1 MLPAKSAA
9 PMPAGARAT
18 EQESIEEALAVIEA
32 KARHARA
39 VIDRLRRVANIP
51 KAARVLDIGSA
62 QGYFL
67 IECKRMGFD
76 AVGVEPYTPA
86 IDVSMSLAS
95 EMGVQIDVRR
105 GDAQALPFDS
115 GTFDIVH
122 ANSVIEH
129 VADAREAFSEAY
141 RVLKPGGVFWLLTAS
156 SLSPMQSEI
165 RGFPAFGWY
174 PDALKRRVMY
184 WAKEHKP
191 ELIGHTGAPA
201 IHWFTPR
208 KARRMLRAAGFKR
221 IFDRWDLRGADEGG
235 RAYRV
240 LLSVIRSSP
249 ATKFMADVAIPA
261 CSYAAVK

>member
-1 MLPAKSAA
+1 MT
-9 PMPAGARAT
+9 ARAT
-18 EQESIEEALAVIEA
+18 EQRSLDEAMAQLDG
-32 KARHARA
+32 KLRHARA
-39 VIDRLRRVANIP
+39 VISRLRRVTDIP
-51 KAARVLDIGSA
+51 SNARVLDVGSA

-67 IECKRMGFD
+67 IACRRMGLD
-76 AVGVEPYTPA
+76 AVGVEPYAPA
-86 IDVSMSLAS
+86 IDVSTSLAARA
-95 EMGVQIDVRR
+95 GVQIDVRR
-105 GDAQALPFDS
+105 GDAEALPFDS
-115 GTFDIVH
+115 STFDIVH

-129 VADAREAFSEAY
+129 VSDARTAFSEAF
-141 RVLKPGGVFWLLTAS
+141 RVLRPGGVFWFLTAS

-174 PDALKRRVMY
+174 PDALKRKIMM

-208 KARRMLRAAGFKR
+208 KARRMLSAAGFKR
-221 IFDRWDLRGADEGG
+221 IYDRWDLRSPDEGG

-240 LLSVIRSSP
+240 LLTVIRSSP
-249 ATKFMADVAIPA
+249 ATKFLADVALPA